1 MSQEIAYLLRLRSPG
16 TKELKVTAVEVF
28 GDPAKFTSQLTEGF
42 IRKGF
47 LIYNNSASTSGEI
60 VLGPSTVTE
69 ADGMVIPKGLAP
81 VSLPVST
88 DLDVY
93 FCNTVSGEIGNL
105 RILEYA

>member
-1 MSQEIAYLLRLRSPG
+1 MSSEQTYLLRLMSIG
-16 TKELKVTAVEVF
+16 TKELKTTAIEVF
-28 GDPAKFTSQLTEGF
+28 GTPSKFISQLSSGNV
-42 IRKGF
+42 RKGMMC
-47 LIYNNSASTSGEI
+47 YNASNSASGEC
-60 VLGPSTVTE
+60 VWGGSDLTE
-69 ADGMVIPKGLAP
+69 ANGMIIPKGLAP

>member
-1 MSQEIAYLLRLRSPG
+1 MSQEIAYLLRLQSPG

-28 GDPAKFTSQLTEGF
+28 GSPTLFTSQLSSGYV
-42 IRKGF
+42 RKGF
-47 LIYNNSASTSGEI
+47 LAYNNSASTSGEI

-69 ADGMVIPKGLAP
+69 ANGMIIPKGLAP

-88 DLDVY
+88 DIDVY